1 MESLQKIK
9 VYKSFLKEEDYKK
22 VLEDTLYSKLWEFGK
37 RSVPEVKE
45 TPPFWRIVF
54 NENSYYNDY
63 LLKYIEEKTGK
74 KFKCLRVYANAKT
87 YGQDGLLHK
96 DHENEEGKIKYY
108 TFCLYV
114 SPLQNSR
121 FNLIGGELQF
131 KLPELDE
138 DIYELSILCN
148 PNQGVLFPSH
158 YWHRGMSY
166 KRYTHELRICVAWK
180 LELLD

>member
-1 MESLQKIK
+1 MESLQNIK
-9 VYKSFLKEEDYKK
+9 VYKSFLTDEDYKK
-22 VLEDTLYSKLWEFGK
+22 VLEDTLYSRSWEFGW
-37 RSVPEVKE
+37 RSKPEYQE
-45 TPPFWRIVF
+45 TPPFWMIDF
-54 NENSYYNDY
+54 TENLYYNEY
-63 LLKYIEEKTGK
+63 LLKYIEQKSGK
-74 KFKCLRVYANAKT
+74 KFKCKRVYANSKT

-96 DHENEEGKIKYY
+96 DDDIEDGKIKYY

-114 SPLQNSR
+114 SPLPNSR
-121 FNLIGGELQF
+121 YNMIGGELQF

-138 DIYELSILCN
+138 DIYELSVLCN

-180 LELLD
+180 LELID

>member
-1 MESLQKIK
+1 MESLQNIK
-9 VYKSFLKEEDYKK
+9 VYKSFLREEDYKK
-22 VLEDTLYSKLWEFGK
+22 VLEDTLYSKSWEFGW
-37 RSVPEVKE
+37 RSYPEVEE

-54 NENSYYNDY
+54 SENSYYNDY

-74 KFKCLRVYANAKT
+74 KFKCKRVYANAKT
-87 YGQDGLLHK
+87 YGQDGLLHT
-96 DHENEEGKIKYY
+96 DDELIDGKIKNY
-108 TFCLYV
+108 TFCLYIT
-114 SPLQNSR
+114 PLQNSR
-121 FNLIGGELQF
+121 FNLIGGEIQF
-131 KLPELDE
+131 KLPELDK

-180 LELLD
+180 LELID